1 MGYVRS
7 WPPRATCT
15 VVIPLEKLLDLPL
28 PLVPQHPLQGK
39 RKHKIIKKKFIYS
52 FSMTPNFYSWIKPD
66 IHTTTLLPR

>member
-28 PLVPQHPLQGK
+28 PLVLQHPLQGK
-39 RKHKIIKKKFIYS
+39 RKHPIIKTTFYLFILNDS
-52 FSMTPNFYSWIKPD
+52 
-66 IHTTTLLPR
+66 

>member
-39 RKHKIIKKKFIYS
+39 RKHPIIKTIFYLFILNDS
-52 FSMTPNFYSWIKPD
+52 
-66 IHTTTLLPR
+66 